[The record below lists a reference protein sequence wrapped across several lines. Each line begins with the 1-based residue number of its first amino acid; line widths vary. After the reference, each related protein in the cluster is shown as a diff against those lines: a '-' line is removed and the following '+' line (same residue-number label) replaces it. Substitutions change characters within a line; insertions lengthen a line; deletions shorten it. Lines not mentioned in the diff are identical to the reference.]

1 MHARLSL
8 QPEADRLRRRLGK
21 RFLAPGREVTF
32 LIGAL
37 TFGSERYTARITR
50 IQDLDD
56 ERLTVALNDGEPSLT
71 WSAREGVKSDGNQVE
86 GSLRTI
92 VERLAL
98 DSPDQFI
105 FAQLRG
111 AAYFTAARLV
121 RPAEAGASDNYS
133 GPLWNI
139 VRISEPSGGAQNRPQ
154 SLWRLYYTNAA
165 TGLIDKVLSRE
176 QGRTVAAEFSEWVNQ
191 GGELTPVRTVWKL
204 NDQEVMSLTLAN
216 LTYSPKQ

>member
-71 WSAREGVKSDGNQVE
+71 
-86 GSLRTI
+86 
-92 VERLAL
+92 
-98 DSPDQFI
+98 
-105 FAQLRG
+105 
-111 AAYFTAARLV
+111 
-121 RPAEAGASDNYS
+121 
-133 GPLWNI
+133 
-139 VRISEPSGGAQNRPQ
+139 
-154 SLWRLYYTNAA
+154 
-165 TGLIDKVLSRE
+165 
-176 QGRTVAAEFSEWVNQ
+176 
-191 GGELTPVRTVWKL
+191 
-204 NDQEVMSLTLAN
+204 
-216 LTYSPKQ
+216 